1 MSDLEN
7 INRGFKNCGK
17 FLTIETDN
25 IFNIMNANFY
35 G

>member
-1 MSDLEN
+1 LKISTEDLKTAEN
-7 INRGFKNCGK
+7 FS
-17 FLTIETDN
+17 TIETDN